1 MDGPCSVPS
10 TDADAMDV
18 GPSGSGEWHVVAK
31 SDQLA
36 RENARVQITAD
47 GRYLV
52 VARSGGRLYA
62 FDATCY
68 HMGAPLL
75 HGDIEDVAG
84 HGACITCPWHHYQ
97 ISMSSGERLYQDM
110 SRKTCTLPKKQRVHE
125 VMEADGEVRV
135 RLSGG
140 GKPPS
145 PPPGAPKPKPHE
157 INHEWE
163 SDRYAFKPPP
173 PSQAQQ
179 KAPRSG
185 KVFNRANR
193 ADGGRF
199 PGAGA
204 GVGAAAGGLHPGLV
218 GAGVGREV
226 GRMVADSMRGGDG
239 KAPWAMRGGFRQPQ
253 SQRPKAQASALVS
266 EPVREDE
273 ELPDAPG
280 DGEGGAC

>member
-10 TDADAMDV
+10 TGADAMDV

-157 INHEWE
+157 INHE
-163 SDRYAFKPPP
+163 
-173 PSQAQQ
+173 
-179 KAPRSG
+179 
-185 KVFNRANR
+185 
-193 ADGGRF
+193 
-199 PGAGA
+199 
-204 GVGAAAGGLHPGLV
+204 
-218 GAGVGREV
+218 
-226 GRMVADSMRGGDG
+226 
-239 KAPWAMRGGFRQPQ
+239 
-253 SQRPKAQASALVS
+253 
-266 EPVREDE
+266 
-273 ELPDAPG
+273 
-280 DGEGGAC
+280 

>member
-1 MDGPCSVPS
+1 MEGACATSFEG
-10 TDADAMDV
+10 TAMDSDAAS
-18 GPSGSGEWHVVAK
+18 GPSRSGEWHVVAK

-36 RENARVQITAD
+36 RENARVQVTAD

-75 HGDIEDVAG
+75 HGDIEDVDG

-97 ISMSSGERLYQDM
+97 ISMSTGERLYQDM

-145 PPPGAPKPKPHE
+145 PPPDVIRPKPHE
-157 INHEWE
+157 VDYEWE

-173 PSQAQQ
+173 PSQASQ

-185 KVFNRANR
+185 KVFNRAG
-193 ADGGRF
+193 AGGGRF
-199 PGAGA
+199 PPGAFGRGSA
-204 GVGAAAGGLHPGLV
+204 GLHPGLV

-239 KAPWAMRGGFRQPQ
+239 KAPWAMSRGFAQPP
-253 SQRPKAQASALVS
+253 PKPKPALAG
-266 EPVREDE
+266 EALAEGE
-273 ELPDAPG
+273 ELLDAPG
-280 DGEGGAC
+280 DGEGAAR

>member
-10 TDADAMDV
+10 TGADAVDV

-145 PPPGAPKPKPHE
+145 PPPGAPQT
-157 INHEWE
+157 
-163 SDRYAFKPPP
+163 
-173 PSQAQQ
+173 QATRDQPRVGERQ
-179 KAPRSG
+179 VRVQAAAP
-185 KVFNRANR
+185 V
-193 ADGGRF
+193 
-199 PGAGA
+199 AGA
-204 GVGAAAGGLHPGLV
+204 AEGAQVGQGVQPSHPSRRRTVPGRGRGSGCRRGRATPRARGRGRGTRGGTHGGGLHARGRREGAV
-218 GAGVGREV
+218 GDARRVSATA
-226 GRMVADSMRGGDG
+226 VA
-239 KAPWAMRGGFRQPQ
+239 KAKSAGFRAR
-253 SQRPKAQASALVS
+253 QRT
-266 EPVREDE
+266 RE
-273 ELPDAPG
+273 G
-280 DGEGGAC
+280 R